1 MPKMNSI
8 SRPTSQTT
16 SGAKS
21 RRVLAG
27 LLFACASTLASA
39 AAPAT
44 IAIEGGWVRW
54 LPSALPA
61 AGYMT
66 IVNNGDK
73 PVALVGMSSPD
84 YGMAMLH
91 QTTNDGSTSK
101 MVMIDKLTIPAHG
114 KVQFSPGNYH
124 VMLEQP
130 KHALAPGDSIQLQL
144 KFSDGETVS
153 APLPVKP
160 PGTTQ

>member
-1 MPKMNSI
+1 MFKMTSMY
-8 SRPTSQTT
+8 RPTSQTPFGST
-16 SGAKS
+16 S

-39 AAPAT
+39 ASPT
-44 IAIEGGWVRW
+44 IAVEGGWVRW

-73 PVALVGMSSPD
+73 PVALVGMTSPD

-101 MVMIDKLTIPAHG
+101 MIMIDKLTIPAHG

-130 KHALAPGDSIQLQL
+130 KRALAPGDNIQLQL
-144 KFSDGETVS
+144 KFSDGETIV
-153 APLPVKP
+153 APLPVRP

>member
-1 MPKMNSI
+1 MFKKTSI
-8 SRPTSQTT
+8 SRPISQTRP
-16 SGAKS
+16 GAAS

-27 LLFACASTLASA
+27 LLLACVGTLASA
-39 AAPAT
+39 ASST
-44 IAIEGGWVRW
+44 ITVDGGWVRW
-54 LPSALPA
+54 LPSELPA

-66 IVNNGDK
+66 ITNTGDK
-73 PVALVGMSSPD
+73 PVALVGMTSPD

-101 MVMIDKLTIPAHG
+101 MIMIDKLTIPAHG

-130 KHALAPGDSIQLQL
+130 KRTLAPGDHIQLQL
-144 KFSDGETVS
+144 KFSDGETVV
-153 APLPVKP
+153 APLPIKP